1 MDTDIAFNSIVELTF
16 DRGSTRILAARMASL
31 APGQRY
37 DLVVFGATG
46 FTGQYVVEEVA
57 RVAQKEKERKTPLT
71 WAIAGR
77 SEKKLQSSLVEARNE
92 LGLFWN
98 F

>member
-1 MDTDIAFNSIVELTF
+1 
-16 DRGSTRILAARMASL
+16 MASL

-57 RVAQKEKERKTPLT
+57 RVAEKERTERKTPLT

-77 SEKKLQSSLVEARNE
+77 SEKKLQWSLAEAQKE
-92 LGLFWN
+92 LGLYWHCYWCYLFLIL
-98 F
+98 FFPAL